1 MQRAVLFSFAF
12 HLVVILALVVGLPSL
27 TERHQIAPPIPVELV
42 ELSQEDQPAPP
53 KPEPKPAKVEKPKP
67 PEPEPLKEE
76 TKLPE
81 PAPAPEPAPKA
92 EPEPEPEA
100 VVPPPEPEPT
110 PPEPETK
117 PELAEESPPPPQP
130 KPKPEIKVAAPEPPK
145 EEKPPED
152 RLTTILRNVDK
163 LRERQTAAAEPT
175 DQAPEPEPEPRG
187 SRIQQM
193 NLARA
198 IQQQLARCWRIE
210 PGARDAEELVVE
222 LRVTLRR
229 DGTVGDVRFVDQSRF
244 SRDAFYRS
252 AAENAR
258 RAIIECEPFE
268 LPIKDYE
275 VWREM
280 RLTFDPK
287 FMFGG

>member
-12 HLVVILALVVGLPSL
+12 HLTLLLVMVFGVPSL
-27 TERHQIAPPIPVELV
+27 NERREIAPPIPVQLV
-42 ELSQEDQPAPP
+42 ALSQEDMPAPP

-67 PEPEPLKEE
+67 PEPEPLKEQ

-81 PAPAPEPAPKA
+81 PAPAPEPAPRA
-92 EPEPEPEA
+92 EPEPQA
-100 VVPPPEPEPT
+100 VVPPPEPEPV

-117 PELAEESPPPPQP
+117 PELAEESPPPPTP
-130 KPKPEIKVAAPEPPK
+130 KPKPQIKVATPEPPK
-145 EEKPPED
+145 DEKPPED

-163 LRERQTAAAEPT
+163 LRERQTATAEPT
-175 DQAPEPEPEPRG
+175 EQAPEPEPEPRG
-187 SRIQQM
+187 SRIQLM
-193 NLARA
+193 NLARS
-198 IQQQLARCWRIE
+198 IQQQMSSCWRIE
-210 PGARDAEELVVE
+210 PGARDAEDLVVE
-222 LRVTLRR
+222 VRVTLRR
-229 DGTVGDVRFVDQSRF
+229 DGSVGGVRFVDQLRVAS
-244 SRDAFYRS
+244 DAFYRS

-258 RAIIECEPFE
+258 RAIIDCAPFE
-268 LPIKDYE
+268 LPLKDYE